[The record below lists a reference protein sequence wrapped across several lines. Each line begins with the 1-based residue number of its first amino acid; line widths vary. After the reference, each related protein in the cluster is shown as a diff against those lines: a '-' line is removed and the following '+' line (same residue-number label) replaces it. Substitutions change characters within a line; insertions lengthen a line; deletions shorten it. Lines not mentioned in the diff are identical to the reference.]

1 MTSTRNKTIKVENLD
16 QETLYANVLTDV
28 KDFQSLINKTIHW
41 DSIELLKKIP
51 DNSVDLIVTDP
62 PYNLTKEYAG
72 TKFAASSNEDYE
84 NWLELRIPELKRIS
98 KDNASVYICCD
109 WKSSIPVYNIMS
121 KYFTIINRITWERE
135 KWRWASANWKNCI
148 EDIYFW
154 VVNNKHYTFNI
165 DEVKI
170 KRKVIAPYKTDDWE
184 AKDWAEE
191 KDWNFRLTMP
201 SNVWT
206 DISIPFWSMPENTT
220 HPTQKP
226 EKLIAKIILAS
237 SNRWDIVLD
246 PFLWSWTTSVVA
258 KKLWRKYIW
267 IEKERDYSI
276 IAEHRL
282 KLAESNKS
290 IQWYEDW
297 VFWERNT
304 LQERQSK
311 KWRQNTT
318 LFDCL

>member
-1 MTSTRNKTIKVENLD
+1 MN
-16 QETLYANVLTDV
+16 
-28 KDFQSLINKTIHW
+28 
-41 DSIELLKKIP
+41 
-51 DNSVDLIVTDP
+51 
-62 PYNLTKEYAG
+62 
-72 TKFAASSNEDYE
+72 
-84 NWLELRIPELKRIS
+84 
-98 KDNASVYICCD
+98 
-109 WKSSIPVYNIMS
+109 
-121 KYFTIINRITWERE
+121 KYFKLMNRITWERE
-135 KWRWASANWKNCI
+135 KWRWASANRKNCI

-154 VVNNKHYTFNI
+154 VMNDNFYTFNI
-165 DEVKI
+165 DKVKI
-170 KRKVIAPYKTDDWE
+170 KRKVIAPYKTESWE
-184 AKDWAEE
+184 AKDWNTEV
-191 KDWNFRLTMP
+191 DWNFRLTMP

-206 DISIPFWSMPENTT
+206 DISIPFRSMPENTT

-237 SNRWDIVLD
+237 SNEWDIVFD

-311 KWRQNTT
+311 KWRQNST